1 MERGEEKSVLK
12 DNTNKINGF
21 QAIKLLKYTPE
32 TGAINS
38 VPDFG
43 AYVILSGIKFL
54 LMPVSG
60 VEKNTALFLCQK
72 PA

>member
-1 MERGEEKSVLK
+1 MGRGEEKSVLK

-43 AYVILSGIKFL
+43 A
-54 LMPVSG
+54 
-60 VEKNTALFLCQK
+60 
-72 PA
+72 